1 MKIIITNPGR
11 VWEER
16 SLNEITKEEAVGP
29 VAVLTNER
37 DQSIYGFGAALT
49 EASCSLLN
57 RLDTIMRDELLDEI
71 YSPVKSNFS
80 IARICVGS
88 SDYAQLPYSFAPK
101 ANDMEMEAF
110 DATHDSK
117 DILPILQR
125 VKAINPNLYL
135 FSSPWSPPGW
145 MKTSGHLEG
154 GWMRSEYIS
163 AYALYYLKFLK
174 YYQTFGI
181 TIDALTP
188 QNESETDQVSRMP
201 ACLWHPDLEM
211 QFAKELRSLL
221 DENGFEET
229 KIWLMDHNFN
239 MWGRASYQM
248 DDPATKAACTGIAWH
263 PYEGYPEMMGWFRRR
278 HPECE
283 NHWTEGEAINALF
296 SKETMENLSVAAI
309 SHSFL
314 QAINNGCQSITTWN
328 LALDEAGYPNIGPF
342 DCRGTI
348 EISRD
353 GTTVKRTPEYYA
365 LTHFS
370 KYLQK
375 GAKRV
380 ILDQLAIP
388 IYFDIAAFEN
398 PDHSLVIIVSNTNT
412 YDSDLY
418 LCINDRYFSAHILRE
433 SVNTILV

>member
-11 VWEER
+11 TLEER
-16 SLNEITKEEAVGP
+16 SLKEIAKAEAVGP
-29 VAVLTNER
+29 IAVITDQR
-37 DQSIYGFGAALT
+37 DQSMYGFGAALT
-49 EASCSLLN
+49 EASCVLLN
-57 RLDTIMRDELLDEI
+57 RLEEKKQEELLEEI
-71 YSPVKSNFS
+71 YSPAKSNFS

-101 ANDMEMEAF
+101 ADDMEMEYF
-110 DATHDSK
+110 DASHDSI
-117 DILPILQR
+117 DILPILQIVR
-125 VKAINPNLYL
+125 AIHPDLYL

-145 MKTSGHLEG
+145 MKTSGQLEG
-154 GWMRSEYIS
+154 GFMRSEYIHT
-163 AYALYYLKFLK
+163 YALYYLKFLQ
-174 YYQTFGI
+174 YYRAFGI
-181 TIDALTP
+181 TINALTP

-201 ACLWHPDLEM
+201 ACIWHPDMEM
-211 QFAKELRSLL
+211 QFAKDLRSLL
-221 DENGFEET
+221 DKNGFEET

-239 MWGRASYQM
+239 MWGRASYEM
-248 DDPATKAACTGIAWH
+248 DDPTTKASCAGIAWH

-283 NHWTEGEAINALF
+283 NHWTEGEAINAILT
-296 SKETMENLSVAAI
+296 KESMQNLTVASI

-342 DCRGTI
+342 DCKGTI

-353 GTTVKRTPEYYA
+353 GSSIRRTPEYYA
-365 LTHFS
+365 LTHFA

-375 GAKRV
+375 GARRI
-380 ILDQLAIP
+380 ILDKLDIP
-388 IYFDIAAFEN
+388 VYFDIAAFEN
-398 PDHSLVIIVSNTNT
+398 PDHSMVVIVSNTNI

-418 LCINDRYFSAHILRE
+418 LCINDHYFCARILRE
-433 SVNTILV
+433 SVNTILL